1 MNVFQKAALD
11 GLINR
16 LNAFIE
22 KVAAENKIEKTKI
35 VILYWENNLYYQLPG
50 AKSVLIDTGTL

>member
-50 AKSVLIDTGTL
+50 AKSVLIDTETL